1 MSKPKDRRRVTIKDI
16 ARHTGYSIATVSRVI
31 NKKGVFY
38 SNKTY
43 KKIQEAKDRLGY
55 YPNAIARGL
64 KTKKTSNIAFL
75 EPWIGEFFSEVFL
88 GTQDAANQSDY
99 STAIFSSNYNS
110 EQEKKNIEVILS
122 NRFDGIIICSA
133 ILDND
138 NLKTIIDHHLPT
150 VIIEKFSSDGRIP
163 YVCIKSR
170 EITKEAINHLIGLGH
185 KRIGFI
191 SQPVKIGKQESRFKG
206 YKDSLKENNI
216 EFQEFRIFI
225 MKKLEKETFETS
237 YTFIKKNFTK
247 IMKCS
252 AVFTT
257 SDIMAISAIKV
268 IKDMGLEVPD
278 DLSVIGFDG
287 LSISNYIHPSLT
299 TIVQPRYDMGFKA
312 MRMLNSLIDGKSVE
326 SLELKATIL
335 HGDSTGKVKKSK
347 SQVSQ
352 SL

>member
-1 MSKPKDRRRVTIKDI
+1 MGKPKYSRRITIKDI
-16 ARHTGYSIATVSRVI
+16 AKHTGYSIATVSRVI
-31 NKKGVFY
+31 NNKGVFY

-43 KKIQEAKDRLGY
+43 KKIQEAKDKLGY

-99 STAIFSSNYNS
+99 STAIFSSNYNPL
-110 EQEKKNIEVILS
+110 QEKKNIELILS
-122 NRFDGIIICSA
+122 NSFDGIIICSA
-133 ILDND
+133 ILDNN
-138 NLKTIIDHHLPT
+138 NLKIIIDHSLPM
-150 VIIEKFSSDGRIP
+150 VIIEKFINDKRIP

-185 KRIGFI
+185 RRIGFI
-191 SQPVKIGKQESRFKG
+191 SQSVNIGKQESRFKG

-216 EFQEFRIFI
+216 DFNDSWVFI

-237 YTFIKKNFTK
+237 YAFIKNNFLK

-312 MRMLNSLIDGKSVE
+312 MQMLGQLINGRFVK
-326 SLELKATIL
+326 SLELKATLL
-335 HGDSTGKVKKSK
+335 HGDSTEKAKK
-347 SQVSQ
+347 
-352 SL
+352 

>member
-1 MSKPKDRRRVTIKDI
+1 MSKPKDNRSVTIKDV

-31 NKKGVFY
+31 NNKGVFY

-43 KKIQEAKDRLGY
+43 KKIQEAKDKLGY

-99 STAIFSSNYNS
+99 STAIFSSNYNPL
-110 EQEKKNIEVILS
+110 QEKKNIEVILS

-133 ILDND
+133 ILDNN
-138 NLKTIIDHHLPT
+138 NLKIIIDHGLPI
-150 VIIEKFSSDGRIP
+150 VIIEKFISNKSIP

-170 EITKEAINHLIGLGH
+170 EITKEAINHLVGLGH
-185 KRIGFI
+185 KKIGFI
-191 SQPVKIGKQESRFKG
+191 SQPVKIGKQESRFRG
-206 YKDSLKENNI
+206 YKDSLEENNI
-216 EFQEFRIFI
+216 EFQDSRIFI
-225 MKKLEKETFETS
+225 MEKLQKETFENS
-237 YTFIKKNFTK
+237 YTFIKNNLSR
-247 IMKCS
+247 IMECS
-252 AVFTT
+252 AIFAT
-257 SDIMAISAIKV
+257 SDIMAISAVKV
-268 IKDMGLEVPD
+268 INDMGLKVPD

-312 MRMLNSLIDGKSVE
+312 MQMLGYIIDGKSVE
-326 SLELKATIL
+326 SQELKATLL
-335 HGDSTGKVKKSK
+335 HGDSTGKVKK
-347 SQVSQ
+347 
-352 SL
+352 

>member
-1 MSKPKDRRRVTIKDI
+1 LSPYKDDSRVTIKDI

-31 NKKGVFY
+31 NNKGIFY
-38 SNKTY
+38 SDKTY
-43 KKIQEAKDRLGY
+43 KKINEAKDKLGY

-88 GTQDAANQSDY
+88 GTQDAANQNEY

-110 EQEKKNIEVILS
+110 LQEKKNIEAILS

-138 NLKTIIDHHLPT
+138 NLKKIIDHDLPA
-150 VIIEKFSSDGRIP
+150 VIIEKFISDKRIP

-170 EITKEAINHLIGLGH
+170 EITKEAINHLVGLGH
-185 KRIGFI
+185 KKIGFI
-191 SQPVKIGKQESRFKG
+191 SQPVNIGKQESRFKG

-216 EFQEFRIFI
+216 EFQESRIFI
-225 MKKLEKETFETS
+225 MKKLEKETFEIS
-237 YTFIKKNFTK
+237 YTFIKNNFSK
-247 IMKCS
+247 IMECS
-252 AVFTT
+252 AIFAT

-268 IKDMGLEVPD
+268 INDMGLQVPK

-287 LSISNYIHPSLT
+287 LSVSNYIYPSLT

-312 MRMLNSLIDGKSVE
+312 MQMLSNVIDGESVE
-326 SLELKATIL
+326 SQELQASL
-335 HGDSTGKVKKSK
+335 LYRDSTGKAT
-347 SQVSQ
+347 
-352 SL
+352 

>member
-1 MSKPKDRRRVTIKDI
+1 MIKPKDRRRVTIKDI

-31 NKKGVFY
+31 NNKGIFY

-43 KKIQEAKDRLGY
+43 IKIQEAKDELGY

-88 GTQDAANQSDY
+88 GTQDAANQNDY
-99 STAIFSSNYNS
+99 STAIFSSNYNPL
-110 EQEKKNIEVILS
+110 QERKNIEVILS

-133 ILDND
+133 ILDNN
-138 NLKTIIDHHLPT
+138 NLKILIDHGLPT
-150 VIIEKFSSDGRIP
+150 VIIEKFISDKRIP

-170 EITKEAINHLIGLGH
+170 EITKEAINHLIELGH
-185 KRIGFI
+185 RRIGFI
-191 SQPVKIGKQESRFKG
+191 SQPVEIGKQENRFKG
-206 YKDSLKENNI
+206 YKDSLEENNI
-216 EFQEFRIFI
+216 EFQESRIFI

-237 YTFIKKNFTK
+237 YSFIKNNFPR
-247 IMKCS
+247 IMGCS
-252 AVFTT
+252 AIFAT

-268 IKDMGLEVPD
+268 IKDMGFKVPD

-287 LSISNYIHPSLT
+287 LTISNYIHPSLS

-312 MRMLNSLIDGKSVE
+312 MQMLSSLITRPGAGRVPRT
-326 SLELKATIL
+326 LVR
-335 HGDSTGKVKKSK
+335 G
-347 SQVSQ
+347 
-352 SL
+352 

>member
-1 MSKPKDRRRVTIKDI
+1 MNNNKDSNRVTIKDI
-16 ARHTGYSIATVSRVI
+16 AKYTGYSIATVSRVI
-31 NKKGVFY
+31 NNKGVFY

-43 KKIQEAKDRLGY
+43 KKIQDAKDRLGY

-99 STAIFSSNYNS
+99 STAIFSSNYNPL
-110 EQEKKNIEVILS
+110 QEKKNIEVILS

-138 NLKTIIDHHLPT
+138 NLKRIIDHGLPM
-150 VIIEKFSSDGRIP
+150 VIIEKFIDDKRIP

-170 EITKEAINHLIGLGH
+170 EITKEAINHLIDLGH

-191 SQPVKIGKQESRFKG
+191 SQPVRIGKQESRFKG
-206 YKDSLKENNI
+206 YKDSLEENNI
-216 EFQEFRIFI
+216 EFQESRIFI
-225 MKKLEKETFETS
+225 MEKLEEETFETS
-237 YTFIKKNFTK
+237 YTFIKNNFAK

-278 DLSVIGFDG
+278 NLSVIGFDG

-299 TIVQPRYDMGFKA
+299 TIVQPRYDMGFEA
-312 MRMLNSLIDGKSVE
+312 MQMLGRLIDDISVK
-326 SLELKATIL
+326 SLELKATFL
-335 HGDSTGKVKKSK
+335 QGDSTGKVKE
-347 SQVSQ
+347 
-352 SL
+352 